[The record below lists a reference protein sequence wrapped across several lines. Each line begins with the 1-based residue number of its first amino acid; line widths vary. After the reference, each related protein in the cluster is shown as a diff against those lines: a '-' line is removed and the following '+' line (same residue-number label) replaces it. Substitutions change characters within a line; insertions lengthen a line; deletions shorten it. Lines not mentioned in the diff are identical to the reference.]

1 MGQASS
7 PGRCHVD
14 LARVGFG
21 VANELWNT
29 FCRKQWIDGHDKRD
43 IANACDGRDVAD
55 EIEFEILV
63 ERGVYRVRRSGTE
76 ERVAIRGRVHERLG
90 RDSAGGVRP
99 VLDDDLLT
107 EPLRQPLTH
116 QRAAMS
122 GPLPEGKPT

>member
-1 MGQASS
+1 
-7 PGRCHVD
+7 
-14 LARVGFG
+14 FG

-29 FCRKQWIDGHDKRD
+29 FGRKQWINCHDKRD

-63 ERGVYRVRRSGTE
+63 ERGVYRVRRGGTE
-76 ERVAIRGRVHERLG
+76 ERVAIRSRAHDRLG
-90 RDSAGGVRP
+90 RDSAGDARP

-116 QRAAMS
+116 QAGCDVRPS
-122 GPLPEGKPT
+122 TGRKSDEPVYW